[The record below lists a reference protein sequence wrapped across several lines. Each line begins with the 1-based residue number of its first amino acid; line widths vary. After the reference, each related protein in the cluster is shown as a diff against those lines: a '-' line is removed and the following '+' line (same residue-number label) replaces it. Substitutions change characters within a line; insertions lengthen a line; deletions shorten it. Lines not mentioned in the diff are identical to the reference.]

1 MSLCKAYNM
10 KIKST
15 ENKDNI
21 IKQLNRQITEISSAM
36 IKPACLNQNSDPNV
50 SNSSTNT
57 HVEEET
63 TDNVTTPQTR
73 ETQLATHT
81 VGS

>member
-21 IKQLNRQITEISSAM
+21 IKQLNRQITEIESAM
-36 IKPACLNQNSDPNV
+36 I
-50 SNSSTNT
+50 
-57 HVEEET
+57 
-63 TDNVTTPQTR
+63 
-73 ETQLATHT
+73 
-81 VGS
+81 